1 MILAE
6 VSIKRHVLTYMMS
19 AAIILFGIISASRI
33 GVDRFPTIDFP
44 MITVNTIMVGASPE
58 IVDSSI
64 TTILESAIN
73 TVPGID
79 TLRSNSSPSVST
91 IIVRF
96 DMEKDIDVAYNEV
109 QAKINQAL
117 NKLPAEAK
125 PPIIAKADIGA
136 MPIMWLALEGDRT
149 TQQLNQYARTV
160 LKKRLENINGVGEIA
175 IGGERERTIRVELDL
190 KRLANLALTVQD
202 VVGALNIQHIQMP
215 GGFLASAG
223 TEHLIKLDLE
233 YHSIEKLKQLIVS
246 YKGNQT
252 IKLEDVAEVSDH
264 LADYRTYASFNQKPA
279 VGLGIIKIAG
289 GNTVAIVDNVNKR
302 LAEEIIPSLPPG
314 LNIHIASN
322 SATIIEEIVATLY
335 EHLALGTL
343 LAALVVFVFLKSL
356 RATFIISLAVPV
368 SLLGAV
374 VVMYAFGFTFN
385 MLTLLALLLLIGIV
399 VDDAI
404 VVLENIHRHQEEG
417 EEDPIKA
424 ALEGT
429 KEVAFAVLAATFS
442 LVAIFA
448 PIVFM
453 EGITGRFFMAFA
465 VVVTLGVL
473 VSLLVALTL
482 TPMLCAR
489 YLKAEK
495 DETHGPIYTVIESVF
510 VKMEEVYSAL
520 LISSLKKRW
529 PILAAA
535 VVVVF
540 SSSFFFK
547 ELGKEFMPPSDEGQ
561 LTIAFRT
568 PLGSSIDY
576 TINRL
581 SAIEDVLEKYDAQ
594 LASYFSS
601 IGAGGKS
608 VNSGSIYVRL
618 KPAHERTLSQP
629 ELFPILARELA
640 AIPGVKAFVS
650 RVSILGGNRGEPLQL
665 VLRGPSLEK
674 VAELTDIVLEKINPI
689 EGVGNIDTDLQ
700 LNLPQLTPVLD
711 RTKISSMG
719 LSARDVAFAV
729 SVLAGGVD
737 IAKYNDYPG
746 DGERYDIR
754 LKAGGSEINDI
765 SDLSN
770 IYLRTRSGEMVK
782 LNTVAT
788 FDEEVG
794 PAVISKNNMQYASQ
808 FYASPTV
815 PVGTVMDKIEAT
827 MAGVLPLGY
836 TLKAVGQAEEMQKT
850 AGSMA
855 LVFGLSITLVYMVL
869 ASQFNSFSQPLIVM
883 VAMPLAIIGGIVA
896 LWLAGHTINMYSMIG
911 LVLLIGLVSKN
922 SILLIDMTNQYR
934 EKGMTV
940 DEALIKACPIRL
952 RPILMTSLS
961 VILALLPAAVGAGAG
976 SDTNGPLAVAVIGGM
991 VSSTLL
997 TLVIVPVVY
1006 SLWQNWF
1013 VRREQKAELDSQKL
1027 SAGSGN

>member
-19 AAIILFGIISASRI
+19 IAIILFGIISASRI
-33 GVDRFPTIDFP
+33 GVDRYPTIDFP

-58 IVDSSI
+58 IIDSSI

-91 IIVRF
+91 IIIQF
-96 DMEKDIDVAYNEV
+96 DMEKNIDVAYNEV

-117 NKLPAEAK
+117 NKLPIEAK
-125 PPIIAKADIGA
+125 PPIIAKADIGGA
-136 MPIMWLALEGDRT
+136 PIMWLALEGDRT

-190 KRLANLALTVQD
+190 KRLANLSLTVQD
-202 VVGALNIQHIQMP
+202 IVNALNIQHIQMP
-215 GGFLASAG
+215 GGFLASSG

-233 YHSIEKLKQLIVS
+233 YHSIEKLKKLIVS
-246 YKGNQT
+246 YKGDQT
-252 IKLEDVAEVSDH
+252 IRLKDVAEISDH
-264 LADYRTYASFNQKPA
+264 LADYRTFASFNQRPA

-289 GNTVAIVDNVNKR
+289 GNTVAIIDNVNKR
-302 LAEEIIPSLPPG
+302 LAEEITPSLPPG

-322 SATIIEEIVATLY
+322 SATIIEEIVETLY

-417 EEDPIKA
+417 QEDPVKA
-424 ALEGT
+424 ALDGT

-495 DETHGPIYTVIESVF
+495 DQTHGPIYTAIESIF
-510 VKMEEVYSAL
+510 VKMETVYTSILRA
-520 LISSLKKRW
+520 SLTKRW
-529 PILAAA
+529 PILVLA
-535 VVVVF
+535 VVVIF
-540 SSSFFFK
+540 SSSYFFK
-547 ELGKEFMPPSDEGQ
+547 DLGKEFMPPSDEGQ

-576 TINRL
+576 TVNRL
-581 SAIEDVLEKYDAQ
+581 SAIENVLEKYDAQ
-594 LASYFSS
+594 LASYFSN
-601 IGAGGKS
+601 IGAGGS

-618 KPAHERTLSQP
+618 KPAHDRTLSQT
-629 ELFPILARELA
+629 ELFPILTDELA

-650 RVSILGGNRGEPLQL
+650 RVSALGGSRGEPLQL

-674 VAELTDIVLEKINPI
+674 VAQLTEITLKKMNSIN
-689 EGVGNIDTDLQ
+689 GMGNIDTDLQ
-700 LNLPQLTPVLD
+700 LNLPQLSPVLD
-711 RTKISSMG
+711 RTKIASMG
-719 LSARDVAFAV
+719 LSAKDVAFAV

-737 IAKYNDYPG
+737 VAKYNDEPG

-754 LKAGGSEINDI
+754 LKAGSSEINDI
-765 SDLSN
+765 ADLSN

-788 FDEEVG
+788 FKEEIG
-794 PAVISKNNMQYASQ
+794 PAVISKNNMQYSAQ
-808 FYASPTV
+808 FYATPTI
-815 PVGTVMDKIEAT
+815 PVGTAMDEIEAAT
-827 MAGVLPLGY
+827 AGLFPLGY
-836 TLKAVGQAEEMQKT
+836 TLDAMGQAKEMKKT

-896 LWLAGHTINMYSMIG
+896 LWLSGHTLNMYSMIG

-934 EKGMTV
+934 EKGMSV

-961 VILALLPAAVGAGAG
+961 VILALFPAAIGAGAG

-1013 VRREQKAELDSQKL
+1013 VRQKQKAELKLQKL
-1027 SAGSGN
+1027 SANSES